1 MAGVRVFVS
10 PSHDMAQA
18 FAALGAP
25 AERILVSD
33 YGMPPLARPA
43 RGAWDG
49 PLRVG
54 CVGSLVP
61 HKGVHVLVEAMRQLP
76 AGTARLTIFGDPH
89 IDPAYA
95 AQLRDRAVTAPV
107 TFAGTF
113 DDAARADIYATLDVL
128 VVPSLWLENSPL
140 VIHEAFQAGIPV
152 VGSDI
157 GGIPELVRNDVNGVI
172 VPPGSVDALAGAIR
186 RLADDR
192 QMLTRLAAQVS
203 PVKSIADDA
212 AEWEARYRRLMIP
225 ASASS
230 GDPS

>member
-1 MAGVRVFVS
+1 
-10 PSHDMAQA
+10 
-18 FAALGAP
+18 
-25 AERILVSD
+25 
-33 YGMPPLARPA
+33 
-43 RGAWDG
+43 
-49 PLRVG
+49 
-54 CVGSLVP
+54 
-61 HKGVHVLVEAMRQLP
+61 
-76 AGTARLTIFGDPH
+76 
-89 IDPAYA
+89 
-95 AQLRDRAVTAPV
+95 
-107 TFAGTF
+107 
-113 DDAARADIYATLDVL
+113 VL